1 MEYNRQKPRV
11 LVLDDD
17 RTSLYVLSRLLE
29 ADGLEVIEFSEPQ
42 EAFRWLER
50 DLPDLILL
58 DIVMP
63 TMNGYEVCQMLKSG
77 TRTRDIPLI
86 FLTAKTDSQDIVKGL
101 EAGAVDYVKKP
112 FESRELLARVHTHVE
127 LKCNRDRVLH
137 LLEEQ
142 RIDIG
147 VAKQVL
153 RLVDGP
159 PVKRVLLPN
168 GAQLFAEVLLQPCRE
183 QGGDHAF
190 FMSLPA
196 TPAYPAGRT
205 IISLKDQSGHDV
217 GCVIRSI
224 FSDLV
229 HCGLMF
235 SHSDQS
241 LASLMTAVNREI
253 CQAGLG
259 RPDHFFTALTLE
271 LDHADLTLR
280 GISMGHPPLILIR
293 NGAARLF
300 PEPAGPG
307 WSLPVGV
314 DGLVE
319 LTVQE
324 TRLEPGDKLV
334 LYTDGLIEMPSA
346 QKKQR
351 ISPLEL
357 ARWAERLLADE
368 PDLPVSRLT
377 RRLLAAVAESC
388 GETVLPGGDRN
399 TSADDVTV
407 LGVELEREENWRE
420 AVFSP
425 ANTQELEHIIWDL
438 FGQIATEWES
448 HGFLGAGTRLRVV
461 LEEGLHNAWQH
472 GNKSSAD
479 RRITVR
485 WAFGNDA
492 RLEILDEGSGFD
504 YRQIPDPRTREGRL
518 KLSGRGTFLM
528 RFYSSSLFWR
538 DGGRR
543 VCALF
548 RVEPEDHLDWRKE
561 MIPLWRVPGQLE
573 QEMKNGGM

>member
-1 MEYNRQKPRV
+1 MEHNRFKPRV

-17 RTSLYVLSRLLE
+17 RTSLYVLNRLLE
-29 ADGLEVIEFSEPQ
+29 AAGIEVIECTEPQ

-63 TMNGYEVCQMLKSG
+63 GMNGYEVCQMLKSG

-159 PVKRVLLPN
+159 PVKRVLLPG

-190 FMSLPA
+190 FMSLPP

-205 IISLKDQSGHDV
+205 VISLKDQSGHDV

-235 SHSDQS
+235 THSDQS

-334 LYTDGLIEMPSA
+334 LYTDGLIE
-346 QKKQR
+346 
-351 ISPLEL
+351 
-357 ARWAERLLADE
+357 
-368 PDLPVSRLT
+368 
-377 RRLLAAVAESC
+377 
-388 GETVLPGGDRN
+388 
-399 TSADDVTV
+399 
-407 LGVELEREENWRE
+407 
-420 AVFSP
+420 
-425 ANTQELEHIIWDL
+425 
-438 FGQIATEWES
+438 
-448 HGFLGAGTRLRVV
+448 
-461 LEEGLHNAWQH
+461 
-472 GNKSSAD
+472 
-479 RRITVR
+479 
-485 WAFGNDA
+485 
-492 RLEILDEGSGFD
+492 
-504 YRQIPDPRTREGRL
+504 
-518 KLSGRGTFLM
+518 
-528 RFYSSSLFWR
+528 
-538 DGGRR
+538 
-543 VCALF
+543 
-548 RVEPEDHLDWRKE
+548 
-561 MIPLWRVPGQLE
+561 
-573 QEMKNGGM
+573 